1 MKYSPKLLQETVSQD
16 LFENRLH
23 VSFGKKKL
31 IPIHSVIIM
40 RKEQSAHNL
49 NQLFFFWGGWEWGG
63 WNYYR
68 VQDLNLDCAIL
79 RGRKYL

>member
-49 NQLFFFWGGWEWGG
+49 NQHFFFWG
-63 WNYYR
+63 
-68 VQDLNLDCAIL
+68 
-79 RGRKYL
+79 RGELLQSARS